1 MPGRILEE
9 GKAGRRR
16 QTHMDTCTRIRTMTC
31 DMTHPCPRQPERAI
45 RVQEPIS
52 HTCMADR
59 GTGRFSFW
67 EPQVPDISFVNHR
80 LRPPRDRTPLAYS
93 SRGSRIEPR
102 KYSTST
108 FYVRVGGPGTGLG
121 RRGRGSRLI
130 LHLSLGRT
138 IHTDRRIMVSETPGD
153 IHMLLI
159 FSVTVYSSPSD
170 HGTARR
176 TGRDL
181 ACARGSPP

>member
-1 MPGRILEE
+1 MPGRLLEE

-45 RVQEPIS
+45 RVQGPIQRIS
-52 HTCMADR
+52 HMADR

-67 EPQVPDISFVNHR
+67 SPKFLILASSTTACAP
-80 LRPPRDRTPLAYS
+80 PPRDRTPLAYS

-121 RRGRGSRLI
+121 
-130 LHLSLGRT
+130 
-138 IHTDRRIMVSETPGD
+138 PG
-153 IHMLLI
+153 
-159 FSVTVYSSPSD
+159 V
-170 HGTARR
+170 G
-176 TGRDL
+176 GEDL
-181 ACARGSPP
+181 V